1 MERNRFVQ
9 YKTNQQKYTLL
20 FLGQGLRRIFT
31 DLRYTGVAIL
41 LILLEV
47 KAYFVICDM
56 LDTMKLWP
64 MLFQLYKKVLI
75 FPLAVFFAFAVIELG
90 RPRGFRRIMREIEKI
105 TELLNGD
112 KEAPILISRK
122 KIKGKKTERWIFDSY
137 GIPYS
142 IYKKNQ
148 KAIESALDV
157 GIIRITEGSD
167 GHKVEMVLA
176 VHPGRWPQKVPWEDK
191 NLKEGYSKLPLGV
204 NRYETVFLNLSET
217 PHAIINGRTGSGK
230 TIAMK
235 SLCYGAIMKGY
246 EVYLVDFKGGVDY
259 GPVWENHTRLI
270 CDNEEFIA
278 EIHNLVAALTERL
291 GRLRQ
296 FGEVNVDAYNKANPT
311 SPMKR
316 IILFVDELG
325 ECLDKS
331 GMNKEQRE
339 TVDQITQGLN
349 TLCRLG
355 RAAGISC
362 ILSTQRGSADLISG
376 QIRNTALKIV
386 GQCDDN
392 LSLLTIGTADA
403 KNELIYPGQF
413 MDENKNMF
421 QGFYAD
427 YTALLRKQEAA
438 GRIGVYG
445 YSRPEPTAKEEKK
458 SGKKHRHGW
467 SQKP

>member
-1 MERNRFVQ
+1 MDRNRFVQ
-9 YKTNQQKYTLL
+9 YKTNQRKYTLL
-20 FLGQGLRRIFT
+20 FFGQGLRRIFT
-31 DLRYTGVAIL
+31 DLRYTGVAVL
-41 LILLEV
+41 LILLGI
-47 KAYFVICDM
+47 KAYFIICDM
-56 LDTMKLWP
+56 LDTMELWP

-75 FPLAVFFAFAVIELG
+75 VPLAVFFAFAVIEIG

-105 TELLNGD
+105 PQFLNGD

-122 KIKGKKTERWIFDSY
+122 KNKNGKTEHWVFDSY

-142 IYKKNQ
+142 CYKQHQ

-176 VHPGRWPQKVPWEDK
+176 VHPGRWPQKVPWEDN
-191 NLKEGYSKLPLGV
+191 NLKASYSKLPLGV
-204 NRYETVFLNLSET
+204 NRFETVFLNLSDT
-217 PHAIINGRTGSGK
+217 PHAIINGSTGSGK

-270 CDNEEFIA
+270 CNNDEFIA
-278 EIHNLVAALTERL
+278 EIHNLVDALKERL

-376 QIRNTALKIV
+376 QIRNNALKIV
-386 GQCDDN
+386 GKCDDN
-392 LSLLTIGTADA
+392 LSLLTIGTTDA
-403 KNELIYPGQF
+403 TNAIIYPGQF

-427 YTALLRKQEAA
+427 YTALLRKQEAE

-445 YSRPEPTAKEEKK
+445 LQASKPVTDKRKEAYDDV
-458 SGKKHRHGW
+458 
-467 SQKP
+467 